1 METLRRISLQNYKA
15 WFTKPR
21 KTGEHRVCVSPLS
34 SQRHKC
40 QRGRPGCC
48 ANLNA
53 RIVIPLA
60 GSARDWLNLHL
71 SPQRKEGQNC
81 CRCFLFLYFFFFSH
95 HHHHHSSLFKALQLW
110 LFLDHNYLS
119 WQVPRRRRCPSKKG
133 AIGMMGRQF
142 FLKVNFIPFFP
153 AKENENTSPA
163 SLILWQKWAYYKQ
176 NHVFRGRERFI
187 R

>member
-1 METLRRISLQNYKA
+1 MQLRLTSSSYTAWRCCIGLKKKKMETLRRISLQNYKA

-81 CRCFLFLYFFFFSH
+81 CRCFLFLFFFFSPTTTTTTH
-95 HHHHHSSLFKALQLW
+95 RSLKPFSSGYFWTTTICLGKCPEEGGAL
-110 LFLDHNYLS
+110 
-119 WQVPRRRRCPSKKG
+119 PKKEQSG
-133 AIGMMGRQF
+133 WWGGSF
-142 FLKVNFIPFFP
+142 F
-153 AKENENTSPA
+153 
-163 SLILWQKWAYYKQ
+163 
-176 NHVFRGRERFI
+176 
-187 R
+187 